1 MKELHQTTQAQNKAE
16 HKTQLDEQVIHSKVL
31 HRRLARS
38 SGAKEGKKKEE
49 TYGSAKTSVLPEYI
63 S

>member
-38 SGAKEGKKKEE
+38 SGAKEGKKKRRNLRQCKDLC
-49 TYGSAKTSVLPEYI
+49 SA
-63 S
+63 